1 MPEKLVYIINYFE
14 MIKMNLNYN
23 NKSSKEEKINKY
35 KKINVYEIVSQT
47 NFDNSKYK
55 HNISNNNQ
63 TENIDYINKVLVDLK
78 V

>member
-1 MPEKLVYIINYFE
+1 
-14 MIKMNLNYN
+14 MNLNYN
-23 NKSSKEEKINKY
+23 NKSSKEEKINKN

-63 TENIDYINKVLVDLK
+63 TEKYKIYK
-78 V
+78 